1 MESLYNRSAPKRA
14 TNLSVNEDLLRQA
27 RELEINLSQAREQHL
42 AEVVAQR
49 GREQR
54 LAENRPAIE
63 HYNERV
69 GRRGVF
75 SDRIRRF

>member
-1 MESLYNRSAPKRA
+1 MENLYDRSAPKRA

-27 RELEINLSQAREQHL
+27 RELDINLSQALEQHL

-49 GREQR
+49 RREQW
-54 LAENRPAIE
+54 LAENRSAIE
-63 HYNERV
+63 QYNERV
-69 GRRGVF
+69 GRGGVF